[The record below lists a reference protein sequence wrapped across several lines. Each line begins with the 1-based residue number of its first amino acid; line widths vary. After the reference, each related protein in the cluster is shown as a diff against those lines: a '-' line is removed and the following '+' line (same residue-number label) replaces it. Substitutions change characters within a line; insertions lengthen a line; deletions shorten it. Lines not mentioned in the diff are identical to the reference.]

1 MSKRRHASGSRQLST
16 ISDGFDPLDLLTIM
30 GFDRSIDG
38 QDVSFSELL
47 NNSSKRI
54 KTSSQHQM
62 SEKQA
67 YNHNVITRVISH
79 ESAIKSIQSQIMFNH
94 SADTSAVLEDKRSI
108 FSQIYAQ
115 YNIVYHPNLLDDP
128 ELIAGKHSTLL
139 AFPSFV
145 VSLVYLCL
153 LPSHY
158 TNVLDLN
165 HRLC

>member
-1 MSKRRHASGSRQLST
+1 
-16 ISDGFDPLDLLTIM
+16 M

-62 SEKQA
+62 NEKQA

-79 ESAIKSIQSQIMFNH
+79 ESAIKSIQSQMH
-94 SADTSAVLEDKRSI
+94 YLSDPLAAVEDKRNI
-108 FSQIYAQ
+108 LSQIYAQ

-145 VSLVYLCL
+145 VSLFSVW
-153 LPSHY
+153 SQM
-158 TNVLDLN
+158 V
-165 HRLC
+165 